1 MLQCN
6 DSSEGSAMLEW
17 FSITYNAARLGLEA
31 QNAAAFR
38 LLRLAGGITK
48 TAADEI
54 VPEAIAPPADTGPA
68 PVAVAPKR
76 RHAATQVH
84 KKSTP
89 VKKRDKPAK

>member
-6 DSSEGSAMLEW
+6 DSSEGGAMLEW

-38 LLRLAGGITK
+38 LLRLGGITK

-54 VPEAIAPPADTGPA
+54 VPEAIAPPADTGPT
-68 PVAVAPKR
+68 PVAVAPKT
-76 RHAATQVH
+76 RHAAT
-84 KKSTP
+84 P
-89 VKKRDKPAK
+89 GP